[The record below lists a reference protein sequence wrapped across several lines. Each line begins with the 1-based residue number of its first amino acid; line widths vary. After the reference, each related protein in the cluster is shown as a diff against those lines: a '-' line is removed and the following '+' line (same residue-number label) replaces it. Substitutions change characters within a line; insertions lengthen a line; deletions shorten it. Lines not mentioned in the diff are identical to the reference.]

1 MAKKP
6 VAPKVQI
13 VHIQAA
19 GTDTSALS
27 KAQKEFNRLTKRI
40 VKLEKEARDFREAA
54 TRLRQRVQN
63 EYRPLQHQ
71 HNEARASLVRVLDLA
86 HDTYKLTKGERTK
99 VADLIAHGC
108 HDLPQKGFPDLQPVI
123 DKYTAPPPSAAEEA
137 AADQATADMMKQLF
151 TLQYGIEFDPAMD
164 VSTPEKFRAYVDQ
177 VMAERET
184 AYEAEEQAR
193 EAQRAKRKKSPKQ
206 QAAEDKKQAEEKNI
220 TKAVRTLY
228 MDLVKHL
235 HPDLERDEAE
245 KDRKTELLK
254 QVTTAYEANELLT
267 LLRLQL
273 ELQRIDQSHLESLA
287 EDQLRYYNKLLK
299 EQVQELDQTLFNEQ
313 QDLAAFTGRS
323 FFYTRTASGIDY
335 DYQQQKQ
342 QLEAKTKQLAAEV
355 LAFEHDPTALK
366 AWLKT
371 YRTPKNTPIR
381 LNF

>member
-1 MAKKP
+1 MAKKA
-6 VAPKVQI
+6 VAPQAQI

-19 GTDTSALS
+19 GADASALS

-40 VKLEKEARDFREAA
+40 AKLEKDTHDFREAA

-63 EYRPLQHQ
+63 EYRPLQQQ
-71 HNEARASLVRVLDLA
+71 HNAARAGLVRVLDLA
-86 HDTYKLTKGERTK
+86 HDTYQLTKGERNK

-123 DKYTAPPPSAAEEA
+123 DKYAAPPPTAAEEA
-137 AADQATADMMKQLF
+137 AVDEAAADMMKQLY
-151 TLQYGIEFDPAMD
+151 TLQYGITFDPAVD
-164 VSTPEKFRAYVDQ
+164 VSTPEKFHAYVDQ
-177 VMAERET
+177 VMAEREAT
-184 AYEAEEQAR
+184 YEAEEQAR

-206 QAAEDKKQAEEKNI
+206 QAAEEKKQAEEKNI

-235 HPDLERDEAE
+235 HPDREPDEAE
-245 KDRKTELLK
+245 KERKTELLK

-273 ELQRIDQSHLESLA
+273 ELNRIDQSHLESLA

-299 EQVQELDQTLFNEQ
+299 EQAQELDHTLFEEQ
-313 QDLAAFTGRS
+313 QELAAFTGRS
-323 FFYTRTASGIDY
+323 FFYTRTPSGIEH

-342 QLEAKTKQLAAEV
+342 QLEAKIKQLAAEV
-355 LAFEHDPTALK
+355 LAFEYDPNALK
-366 AWLKT
+366 AWLKA
-371 YRTPKNTPIR
+371 YR
-381 LNF
+381 